1 MGRMRVPL
9 DLIDPGTRR
18 AEVGSSLPPM
28 KRVLVVLAA
37 VLLLAG
43 AAAAV
48 LLVVA
53 GGEEQPEF
61 TEAEAEAA
69 VSRALERCKHN
80 LRDARRVNCEAVVNG
95 FACRADGRFVAGFE
109 EPDPERPEFSVVC

>member
-1 MGRMRVPL
+1 
-9 DLIDPGTRR
+9 
-18 AEVGSSLPPM
+18 M
-28 KRVLVVLAA
+28 KRVLVVGAA
-37 VLLLAG
+37 LLAVAG
-43 AAAAV
+43 VAAGV
-48 LLVVA
+48 LLVVSA
-53 GGEEQPEF
+53 DEGRPAF

-80 LRDARRVNCEAVVNG
+80 LRDARRVECEAVVNG